1 MSRQPIAVTMVDD
14 ALLTAWPLPMP
25 ADDGDKDEKGRIL
38 LVGGSPEM
46 PGAIML
52 ATVAALRAGAG
63 KLTVATAATV
73 APLVAAQ
80 VPEAK
85 VIALREDTDC
95 LLAPGA
101 ISEKLEHL
109 ADKFDAVV
117 IGPGFEAS
125 PALLADI
132 AVLLP
137 KFSQARIILDAC
149 AMDAVADPRTTTTQS
164 APRQEILLTPHAGEM
179 AHLCGR
185 TKDAVLADPQAVL
198 QDTVARLGVV
208 IALKGACTRIANP
221 QGQLWEHR
229 GGNAGLGIS
238 GSGDTLAGIIGGL
251 AARGASLEQA
261 CAWGVALHAR
271 AGNALAQKLGP
282 LGYLARELAGEIPR
296 LMHQLAPQRK

>member
-1 MSRQPIAVTMVDD
+1 MSMQQTEITLIDD
-14 ALLTAWPLPMP
+14 TLLAAWPLPMP
-25 ADDGDKDEKGRIL
+25 AEDGDKDDKGRIL

-52 ATVAALRAGAG
+52 ATIAALRAGAG

-95 LLAPGA
+95 LLAAGA
-101 ISEKLEHL
+101 ISEKLEQL
-109 ADKFDAVV
+109 ADQFDAVV
-117 IGPGFEAS
+117 IGPGLES
-125 PALLADI
+125 IPALLADI
-132 AVLLP
+132 AYLLP
-137 KFSQARIILDAC
+137 KFTQAKIILDAC
-149 AMDAVADPRTTTTQS
+149 AMEAVAGRKPAGEDSP
-164 APRQEILLTPHAGEM
+164 ALPPILMTPHAGEM
-179 AHLCGR
+179 AHLSGLS
-185 TKDAVLADPQAVL
+185 KDTVLADPQDVL
-198 QDTVARLGVV
+198 QHAVARWHAV

-229 GGNAGLGIS
+229 SSNPGLGIS

-261 CAWGVALHAR
+261 CVWGVALHAR
-271 AGNALAQKLGP
+271 AGNALAQRLGP

-296 LMHQLAPQRK
+296 LMHRLAPS

>member
-1 MSRQPIAVTMVDD
+1 MNNRQTAITTVDD
-14 ALLTAWPLPMP
+14 ALLAAWPLPMP
-25 ADDGDKDEKGRIL
+25 SEDGDKDEKGRIL

-95 LLAPGA
+95 LLAAGA
-101 ISEKLEHL
+101 ISEKLAHL

-125 PALLADI
+125 PALLDDI
-132 AVLLP
+132 ASLLP
-137 KFSQARIILDAC
+137 KFSQAKIILDAC
-149 AMDAVADPRTTTTQS
+149 AMEALTARAMPAADAGKRP
-164 APRQEILLTPHAGEM
+164 PILMTPHAGEM
-179 AHLCGR
+179 AHLSGR
-185 TKDAVLADPQAVL
+185 SKDEVLADPLAVL
-198 QDTVARLGVV
+198 QDAVARWGAV

-221 QGQLWEHR
+221 QGQVWEHR

-251 AARGASLEQA
+251 AARGAPLEQA
-261 CAWGVALHAR
+261 CVWGVALHAR
-271 AGNALAQKLGP
+271 AGNTLAQRLGP
-282 LGYLARELAGEIPR
+282 LGYLARELAGEIPG
-296 LMHQLAPQRK
+296 LMHRLAAS